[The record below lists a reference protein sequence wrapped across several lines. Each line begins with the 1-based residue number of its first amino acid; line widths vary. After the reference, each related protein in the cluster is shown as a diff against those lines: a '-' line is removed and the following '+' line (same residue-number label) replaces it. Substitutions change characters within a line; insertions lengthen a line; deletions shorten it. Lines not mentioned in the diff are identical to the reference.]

1 MGRIPAVTS
10 SLSDHEIEPGRHV
23 ERGRGAGRRWGRRR
37 LPPLGGNLEFGPLPL
52 DVDTLQTED
61 TKVFRSKRRHV
72 EVGTVFAGLVAIAT
86 AGLVGGLVYRG
97 TRVDLNVTGVRDDA
111 VITTVEAAAME
122 VKIVLPSRSAAKEAK
137 LRFDGAV

>member
-61 TKVFRSKRRHV
+61 TKVVRSKRRHI
-72 EVGTVFAGLVAIAT
+72 EIGTLFAGVGALPP
-86 AGLVGGLVYRG
+86 AGLVGSGGYRG
-97 TRVDLNVTGVRDDA
+97 ARGGPRGARGRDEA
-111 VITTVEAAAME
+111 V
-122 VKIVLPSRSAAKEAK
+122 
-137 LRFDGAV
+137 